1 MCVCVCVCVCGRL
14 QLTQC
19 MNILVWS
26 CEDSQHLSPSEEGER
41 ERGKEYMTG
50 QETMDIIVAMGT
62 EKLADSVTCLST
74 HPPLAPP
81 PDLTDCVQ

>member
-1 MCVCVCVCVCGRL
+1 MHYVL
-14 QLTQC
+14 QQTQV

-62 EKLADSVTCLST
+62 EELADYSHMFIHTPSPWP
-74 HPPLAPP
+74 HP
-81 PDLTDCVQ
+81 LT